1 MARLPRIV
9 IPGMPHLVTQRGNR
23 QERTFFND
31 GDYKAYRQLI
41 AEPPSG
47 PGRRSGPIA

>member
-9 IPGMPHLVTQRGNR
+9 ISGLPHLVTQRGNR

-41 AEPPSG
+41 VEVA
-47 PGRRSGPIA
+47 